1 MDMAMGGRD
10 RERDRGAGRGRKR
23 RVDGGG
29 DETDMLLIRR

>member
-23 RVDGGG
+23 RVDGGV
-29 DETDMLLIRR
+29 MKRICY